1 MINIVLKIHGHSALA
16 LFLIDKTAEFLR
28 HCCWANSLSPT
39 FRGGII
45 FPFRLI
51 SSISYAGLTAKTLY
65 RKKTISENDIEPLI
79 FIFSLWWQM
88 CENNQ
93 TDQNWIISKRTVT
106 ILLSNLNSAQNN
118 MTFIL
123 WGALGRHYS
132 KMVLQTEVYQLPYR
146 KTWMQL
152 PSWSNVSSWGHRA
165 VNSPGWLS
173 GRLQILDRISRTQD

>member
-65 RKKTISENDIEPLI
+65 RKKNHQWKWHRTINIYL
-79 FIFSLWWQM
+79 FSMMTIM

-132 KMVLQTEVYQLPYR
+132 KMVLQTEVY
-146 KTWMQL
+146 
-152 PSWSNVSSWGHRA
+152 
-165 VNSPGWLS
+165 
-173 GRLQILDRISRTQD
+173 RLL